1 MKASQNW
8 LFCSLLCSSFLH
20 YLGSRSLLL
29 TLAGS
34 GRLWEGS
41 RGRGKEPCLTVPPSL
56 ALQLHYREIV
66 MFLGSPSAS
75 GCFACCSHGAA
86 WSVEGAEGIHAS
98 DTGLSLACVG
108 VLQGPTGFV
117 HVFVLQQAVFNFLE
131 SLPCVLVRTL
141 QILS

>member
-1 MKASQNW
+1 
-8 LFCSLLCSSFLH
+8 
-20 YLGSRSLLL
+20 
-29 TLAGS
+29 
-34 GRLWEGS
+34 
-41 RGRGKEPCLTVPPSL
+41 
-56 ALQLHYREIV
+56 

-75 GCFACCSHGAA
+75 GSFACCSHGAA